1 MEFMPASRSAPV
13 ALLFVAALS
22 ACAAGGST
30 SGAGATETLSL
41 GTTASGNF
49 LSGLSAQRGN
59 DPAAA
64 AEYFGAALAVDPN
77 DAQLLLRGLAV
88 ALQDGRGEVAVDL
101 AGRLVRQDPGNS
113 FANLTLAVADAR
125 AGRYAETEQRLSR
138 LRRNGPNAVLVP
150 LLTAWARAG
159 QQRFDQ
165 AAEALE
171 TGGSPQADISGMFR
185 LHAGL
190 INELGQRLEA
200 AEASFKAAT
209 QGEAPSLRVVIAAGR
224 FFERNGRASDAEEL
238 YRRFNQ
244 RAADPIYLAADLAR
258 VRAQGTPPPPMSRP
272 ADGMAEAMFDL
283 ASALQSERTGDLAQI
298 YTQMALWLKPD
309 FPAARLLLGSLL
321 ESEQRYAHANAAY
334 AKAGDDP
341 VYGWAAKLHIAG
353 NLDQLGKSE
362 EAVKV
367 LEAMAV
373 EQPTR
378 IDALVRLGDL
388 WRSKAKLPGPLP
400 EYDHAISAY
409 DRAVQRIGQPQPQH
423 WSVFFSRAVVLERSG
438 RWARAESDLL
448 KALELEP
455 EQPSVLNYLG
465 YSWADQR
472 IHLDRALPMIER
484 AVELRPRDGYIVDS
498 LGWIHF
504 RLGNLGKALVHMEQA
519 VELRPQDPTI
529 YDQLGDVYWTGGR
542 RAEARAPWERA
553 LRLEPEPQ
561 QVPLLKKKLEEGLPP
576 PAK

>member
-1 MEFMPASRSAPV
+1 MERMPASRSAPL
-13 ALLFVAALS
+13 ALLLICALS

-30 SGAGATETLSL
+30 SAAGGTETLPL

-64 AEYFGAALAVDPN
+64 AEYYGAALKTDPN
-77 DAQLLLRGLAV
+77 DPQLLLRGLAV
-88 ALQDGRGEVAVDL
+88 ALQDGRGDTAVDL
-101 AGRLVRQDPGNS
+101 AERLVRQDPGNS
-113 FANLTLAVADAR
+113 FGTLTLAVADAK
-125 AGRYAETEQRLSR
+125 AGRYAEAEQRLSR
-138 LRRNGPNAVLVP
+138 LRRGGPNAVLVP

-165 AAEALE
+165 ALEALE
-171 TGGSPQADISGMFR
+171 TSGSPQADISGMFQ

-190 INELGQRLEA
+190 INEFAQRPEA
-200 AEASFKAAT
+200 ADKSFKAAT
-209 QGEAPSLRVVIAAGR
+209 QGDALSLRVVVAAGR
-224 FFERNGRASDAEEL
+224 FLERNGRTAEAEQL
-238 YRRFNQ
+238 YARFNE

-258 VRAQGTPPPPMSRP
+258 LRVKGTPPPALSQPTE
-272 ADGMAEAMFDL
+272 GMAEGLFDL

-298 YTQMALWLKPD
+298 YVQMAMWLKPN
-309 FPAARLLLGSLL
+309 FPAAHLLLGSLL
-321 ESEQRYAHANAAY
+321 ESEQRYVQANAAY
-334 AKAGDDP
+334 AQAGDDP

-353 NLDQLGKSE
+353 NLDQMGKSD

-367 LEAMAV
+367 LEAMSA

-388 WRSKAKLPGPLP
+388 WRSKGKLPGPLP

-409 DRAVQRIGQPQPQH
+409 DRAIQRLGEPQPQH
-423 WSVFFSRAVVLERSG
+423 WSIFFSRAVVLERSG
-438 RWARAESDLL
+438 RWARAEPDLL

-472 IHLDRALPMIER
+472 IHLDKALPMIER

-504 RLGNLGKALVHMEQA
+504 RLGQLDKALVYMEQA

-529 YDQLGDVYWTGGR
+529 NDHLGDVYWRVGR
-542 RAEARAPWERA
+542 RAEARYQWERA

-561 QVPLLKKKLEEGLPP
+561 QVPQLKKKLEEGLPAP
-576 PAK
+576 K